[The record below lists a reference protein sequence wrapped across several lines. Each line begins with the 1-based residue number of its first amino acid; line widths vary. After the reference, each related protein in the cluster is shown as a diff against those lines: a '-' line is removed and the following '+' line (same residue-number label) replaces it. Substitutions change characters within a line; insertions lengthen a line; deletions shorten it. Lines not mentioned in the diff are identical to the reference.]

1 MTHTPHDPAYPSRPA
16 APTQLSSC
24 FDDFGGRIDAFER
37 ELIDYIV
44 LWAPYGGPPADEIL
58 PRFGILNSELPDRVL
73 EIVSRTLH
81 DALPAADRVLLIR
94 ALATVTR
101 PRAVAEMHNAH
112 RMVRPM
118 TLHPVPSAAP
128 EQGLRRRHR

>member
-1 MTHTPHDPAYPSRPA
+1 V
-16 APTQLSSC
+16 SSC
-24 FDDFGGRIDAFER
+24 SDDFGCRIDAFER

-58 PRFGILNSELPDRVL
+58 PRFGILNSQLPDRVL
-73 EIVSRTLH
+73 KIVSRTLH
-81 DALPAADRVLLIR
+81 DALPAADRALLIR

-101 PRAVAEMHNAH
+101 SRPVAEMQNTH

-118 TLHPVPSAAP
+118 TLHASTVSSPRTGPSTPSPMTPNAFP
-128 EQGLRRRHR
+128 